1 MRRRALLLLAGLA
14 AARPAR
20 AGPPLVSALRRG
32 GLVVYMRHAI
42 TNHSQ
47 VDTGR
52 LGNRAGQRNLNEAGR
67 RQAEAVGRAVG
78 ALGIPVGEVLAS
90 PVFRA
95 ADTALLAFGA
105 ERARIV
111 PAMTADDYTHDPAVL
126 AANIETQRRRLLTP
140 PRSGNDFLV
149 GHRTPLM
156 MILRRHL
163 TQEEYPE
170 GALALF
176 RPGGAVPDMLGIL
189 TAEALVAAA
198 P

>member
-1 MRRRALLLLAGLA
+1 MLPRRALLGAALA
-14 AARPAR
+14 APTV
-20 AGPPLVSALRRG
+20 AGAVPDLVATLQRG
-32 GLVVYMRHAI
+32 GIVVYMRHAI
-42 TNHSQ
+42 TDHWQ

-52 LGNRAGQRNLNEAGR
+52 LGDRSGQRNISEAGR
-67 RQAEAVGRAVG
+67 RQAIAVGQAVA

-90 PVFRA
+90 AVFRA
-95 ADTALLAFGA
+95 ADTAVLAFGR
-105 ERARIV
+105 ERVRIE
-111 PAMTADDYTHDPAVL
+111 PFMTADDYTHDPSVL
-126 AANIETQRRRLLTP
+126 AANIATSRRRLTVP

-156 MILRRHL
+156 MILNRHL

-176 RPGGAVPDMLGIL
+176 HAGGDAPDILGIL
-189 TAEALVAAA
+189 SAEQLIAVA